1 MKKKSAP
8 KAGTETINMRV
19 KRVREAL
26 SMTQMAFSRVLALS
40 GGYLAGIET
49 ERRTVNDRLVKL
61 VCSSFNVNE
70 AWLRTGAGSMF
81 AEGED
86 EFFIKL
92 ASLFKELNPTYREYL
107 FKEIA
112 LLLEMQD
119 RGGS

>member
-1 MKKKSAP
+1 MKKKGAP
-8 KAGTETINMRV
+8 TAGTETINMRV

-40 GGYLAGIET
+40 SGYLAGIET
-49 ERRTVNDRLVKL
+49 ERRAVNDRLVKL
-61 VCSSFNVNE
+61 VCSSFCVNE
-70 AWLRTGAGSMF
+70 TWLHTGTGPMF

-92 ASLFKELNPTYREYL
+92 ASLFRELNPKYREYL
-107 FKEIA
+107 FKEIT

-119 RGGS
+119 REDS